1 MERLTKRVGCGE
13 AVPVAEGNICAPFE
27 KAGLCKTGT
36 QGGAF
41 GRWERHCNDTCVLG
55 TIIDKLAA
63 YEDSGL
69 TPEEVAS
76 MARLKAAGRLK
87 LLPCA
92 VGDTVYEIRTKYTA
106 KRKGKGKPY
115 DYSISGMP
123 HRLKQ
128 APDTCYVAPKI
139 CTKSDMNHLGKTVFP
154 TEVEAIEKLE
164 EAKRNARCSA
174 TE

>member
-1 MERLTKRVGCGE
+1 MERLTRVDFEGGPVTYRGWDLVGDLQLLGYKNI
-13 AVPVAEGNICAPFE
+13 AVFVDA
-27 KAGLCKTGT
+27 
-36 QGGAF
+36 
-41 GRWERHCNDTCVLG
+41 VLK
-55 TIIDKLAA
+55 KLSE

-69 TPEEVAS
+69 TPAEVAS

-154 TEVEAIEKLE
+154 TEVEAIERLE
-164 EAKRNARCSA
+164 EAKRNAKA
-174 TE
+174 D

>member
-1 MERLTKRVGCGE
+1 MERLTERVQGIGLATEKLWKKCKDDPLR
-13 AVPVAEGNICAPFE
+13 AVEILAD
-27 KAGLCKTGT
+27 
-36 QGGAF
+36 
-41 GRWERHCNDTCVLG
+41 R
-55 TIIDKLAA
+55 LAA

-69 TPEEVAS
+69 TPAEVAS

-106 KRKGKGKPY
+106 KRKGKGKAY

-123 HRLKQ
+123 YRLKQ
-128 APDTCYVAPKI
+128 DPESCYVAPKI
-139 CTKSDMNHLGKTVFP
+139 CTKSDMVHMGKTVFP
-154 TEVEAIEKLE
+154 TEAEAIERLE
-164 EAKRNARCSA
+164 EAKRDARCSA

>member
-1 MERLTKRVGCGE
+1 MTRDTVWFGHGADRVAGMASHLEEKFTCDELIDYLLTK
-13 AVPVAEGNICAPFE
+13 
-27 KAGLCKTGT
+27 
-36 QGGAF
+36 
-41 GRWERHCNDTCVLG
+41 
-55 TIIDKLAA
+55 LAL

-106 KRKGKGKPY
+106 KRKGKGKAY

-123 HRLKQ
+123 YRLKHD
-128 APDTCYVAPKI
+128 PESCYVAPKI
-139 CTKSDMNHLGKTVFP
+139 CTKSDMIHMGKTVFP
-154 TEVEAIEKLE
+154 TEAEAIERLE
-164 EAKRNARCSA
+164 EAKRDARCSA